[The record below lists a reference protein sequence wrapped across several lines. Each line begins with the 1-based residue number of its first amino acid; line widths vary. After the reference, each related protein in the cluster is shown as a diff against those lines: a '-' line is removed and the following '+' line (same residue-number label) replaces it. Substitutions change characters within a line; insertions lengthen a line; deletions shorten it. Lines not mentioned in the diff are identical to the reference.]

1 MIVIKQKQ
9 SNIIKPYLII
19 YNFKSLEEIKLGSF
33 LCTLGT
39 HIDDEDKTTAL
50 IQGTGS
56 NYKSKTTLI
65 NESGLYSL
73 ILPKMGI

>member
-39 HIDDEDKTTAL
+39 HVDEDDKGVTKCDTFGGKQNL
-50 IQGTGS
+50 TV
-56 NYKSKTTLI
+56 I